1 MSENSKNGFILVDK
15 PIKWTSFDVVK
26 KIRTILRS
34 QYAIKKIKVGH
45 AGTLDPLATGLLILC
60 VGKMT
65 KSIYKFQELEK
76 EYYGCM
82 RFGSSTPS
90 YDLETEVD
98 GVYSY
103 KHLTKERIYQKTKN
117 RA

>member
-45 AGTLDPLATGLLILC
+45 AGTLDPLPGLLILC
-60 VGKMT
+60 
-65 KSIYKFQELEK
+65 Q
-76 EYYGCM
+76 
-82 RFGSSTPS
+82 
-90 YDLETEVD
+90 
-98 GVYSY
+98 
-103 KHLTKERIYQKTKN
+103 
-117 RA
+117 